1 MELGAI
7 SLTAE
12 SEETVASPLFWA
24 KFLPQG
30 PTMLPLAAHC
40 LDVGLVFRALCDLRG
55 IQRSLAR
62 GAGAS
67 LSPPQ
72 SDRLAVLAML
82 HDIGKANLGFQD
94 KVFSASAPPAGHVRE
109 LAPLLDSESPDQE
122 LASRFVACLPPEM
135 AEWFGEVGSDYSYL
149 MATFSHHGSP
159 LWFRGE
165 RTGVAAA
172 ARTWWRPQGPR
183 DPMRAIAE
191 VGDWARLAFPDAF
204 ARGGAPLPSGAPFHH
219 QFAGLVTLADWIG
232 SHQQWF
238 PIRPTKCED
247 RLAEDRRVIPRLL
260 RAIGLDGEHTRAALP
275 SWPDFSSRFDMAPKA
290 LQAAID
296 SLSVTE
302 PGTELLIAE
311 SDTGSGK
318 TEAALNWFFKLYQ
331 VGEVDALY
339 FALPTRVAATELFDR
354 VAATMN
360 RWFPPDH
367 RPTTVLAVPGYASSR
382 VVPGEPGLPTA
393 RAGQRYDDDQPARDE
408 RPWAAQLPKRFLAAT
423 VAVGT
428 IDQALLSTVQA
439 RHAHLRS
446 VLLDRSLLVV
456 DEVHSSDVYMARL
469 LRQLINHHITVG
481 GRAIL
486 LSATLGAADRS
497 RYAAA
502 SQPASAAVPPPEA
515 AAAAAYP
522 ALTLGH
528 GRTISVP
535 SEDLPKEVQFDLR
548 PWAFQPESAV
558 SEIGAALRAGA
569 RVLVVMNTV
578 ARANALLRALE
589 NAVGPDHPAL
599 FRYAGVACPHHGRF
613 AVPDR
618 RVLDAEVKRVLG
630 PGSPPGARLLV
641 GTQTLEQS
649 LDIDADLLVT
659 DLAPAD
665 VLLQRVGR
673 LHRHQRKR
681 LPGYVAARC
690 VVLTPPGSAAEGLDD
705 RGHAVA
711 TYRGAGYGSVYE
723 DLRVLELTRQML
735 AAQPVVQL
743 PAENRPL
750 VEGATHPAVLA
761 TLRGDRWA
769 KHGQSIEGAGTA
781 EAMAASAV
789 AIPREQYFGRFEFN
803 ELGGRAATRLGLDSL
818 QLPLDRSVVSPF
830 GHTIHELVIPRHLS
844 PKSVPE
850 LLAVHSEDAEG
861 VRLSAGDRLYQYTR
875 YGLEVMA

>member
-1 MELGAI
+1 
-7 SLTAE
+7 
-12 SEETVASPLFWA
+12 
-24 KFLPQG
+24 
-30 PTMLPLAAHC
+30 MLPLAAHC
-40 LDVGLVFRALCDLRG
+40 LDVGLVFRALCDLRS
-55 IQRSLAR
+55 IRRSLTH
-62 GAGAS
+62 GAGAP
-67 LSPPQ
+67 LPPQ
-72 SDRLAVLAML
+72 QCDRLAVLAMM

-94 KVFSASAPPAGHVRE
+94 KVLSASAPRAGHVRE

-122 LASRFVACLPPEM
+122 LASRFMACLPPEM
-135 AEWFGEVGSDYSYL
+135 AEWFEQDGSDYSYF

-172 ARTWWRPQGPR
+172 ARSWWRPMGHR

-191 VGDWARLAFPDAF
+191 VGAWARLAFPEAF
-204 ARGGAPLPSGAPFHH
+204 SRGGAPLPSAAPFHH

-238 PIRPTKCED
+238 PIRPTQCED
-247 RLAEDRRVIPRLL
+247 RLAEDRRVIPQLL
-260 RAIGLDGEHTRAALP
+260 RAIGMDVEGTRAALP
-275 SWPDFSSRFDMAPKA
+275 RWPDFPSRFGMAPRA

-296 SLSVTE
+296 RLEVNE

-331 VGEVDALY
+331 AGEVDALY
-339 FALPTRVAATELFDR
+339 FALPTRVAATELFNR
-354 VAATMN
+354 VATTIN
-360 RWFPPDH
+360 RWFSGDQYPSV
-367 RPTTVLAVPGYASSR
+367 VLAVPGYTSSR
-382 VVPGEPGLPTA
+382 AAPGETGFPTA
-393 RAGQRYDDDQPARDE
+393 RAGQRYDDDQPAQDDR
-408 RPWAAQLPKRFLAAT
+408 RWAAQQPKRFLAAM

-469 LRQLINHHITVG
+469 LRQLIGHHISVG
-481 GRAIL
+481 GRVIL
-486 LSATLGAADRS
+486 LSATLGAVDRA
-497 RYAAA
+497 RYAGP
-502 SQPASAAVPPPEA
+502 SSPARAIVPSLEFAV
-515 AAAAAYP
+515 AAAYP
-522 ALTLGH
+522 ALTLAH
-528 GRTISVP
+528 GRTIPVP
-535 SEDLPKEVQFDLR
+535 SEDVPKKVHFEIR

-558 SEIGAALRAGA
+558 GDIAASLEAGA

-578 ARANALLRALE
+578 ARANGLLRALE
-589 NAVGPDHPAL
+589 AAVGAKDPAL

-613 AVPDR
+613 ALPDR
-618 RVLDAEVKRVLG
+618 RALDAEVKRVLG
-630 PGSPPGARLLV
+630 QGSPPGARLLV

-673 LHRHQRKR
+673 LHRHQRQR
-681 LPGYVAARC
+681 PPGFGEARC
-690 VVLTPPGSAAEGLDD
+690 VVLAPPGAASEGLDE
-705 RGHAVA
+705 RGRVVA
-711 TYRGAGYGSVYE
+711 RYQGAGYGSVYE
-723 DLRVLELTRQML
+723 DVRVLELTRDML
-735 AAQPVVQL
+735 VAQPVVQL
-743 PAENRPL
+743 PAENRRF
-750 VEGATHPAVLA
+750 VEGATHPAALA
-761 TLRGDRWA
+761 TLIGDRWA
-769 KHGQSIEGAGTA
+769 KHGQSVEGAGTA

-789 AIPREQYFGRFEFN
+789 VIPREQYFGRFEFN

-818 QLPLDRSVVSPF
+818 QLPLDRPVVSAF

-844 PKSVPE
+844 PKSAPE
-850 LLAVHSEDAEG
+850 MLTVQSQDAEVVRLLAGE
-861 VRLSAGDRLYQYTR
+861 RLYQYTR
-875 YGLEVMA
+875 YGLEAIS

>member
-1 MELGAI
+1 
-7 SLTAE
+7 
-12 SEETVASPLFWA
+12 
-24 KFLPQG
+24 
-30 PTMLPLAAHC
+30 MLPLAAHC
-40 LDVGLVFRALCDLRG
+40 LDVSLVFRALCDLRG

-62 GAGAS
+62 GAGAP
-67 LSPPQ
+67 LSAQQ

-94 KVFSASAPPAGHVRE
+94 KVFSASAPRAGHVRE

-135 AEWFGEVGSDYSYL
+135 AEWFEQDGSDYSYF

-172 ARTWWRPQGPR
+172 ARTWWQPRGPR

-191 VGDWARLAFPDAF
+191 VGDWARLAFPEAF
-204 ARGGAPLPSGAPFHH
+204 RRGGPPLPSGAPFHH

-238 PIRPTKCED
+238 PIGPTTCEA
-247 RLAEDRRVIPRLL
+247 RLAEDRRVIPELL
-260 RAIGLDGEHTRAALP
+260 RTIGLDGEYTRTALP
-275 SWPDFSSRFDMAPKA
+275 SWPDFTSRFGMVPKA

-296 SLSVTE
+296 QLAVGE
-302 PGTELLIAE
+302 AGTELLIAE
-311 SDTGSGK
+311 SETGSGK

-331 VGEVDALY
+331 AGEVDALY

-354 VAATMN
+354 VAGTIN
-360 RWFPPDH
+360 RWFPPDN
-367 RPTTVLAVPGYASSR
+367 RPVTVLAVPGYTSSR
-382 VVPGEPGLPTA
+382 VSPDDPELPTA
-393 RAGQRYDDDQPARDE
+393 RAGQRYDDDQPAPDDHR
-408 RPWAAQLPKRFLAAT
+408 WAAQQPKRFLAAT

-456 DEVHSSDVYMARL
+456 DEVHSSDVYMSRL
-469 LRQLINHHITVG
+469 LHQLIGHHVSVG

-502 SQPASAAVPPPEA
+502 ASPSGPATVPPPA
-515 AAAAAYP
+515 VAVVAPYP

-528 GRTISVP
+528 GGTLPVP
-535 SEDLPKEVQFDLR
+535 SEDLPKEVQFELR
-548 PWAFQPESAV
+548 PWTFQPESAV
-558 SEIGAALRAGA
+558 VEITAALAAGA

-578 ARANALLRALE
+578 ARANGLLRALE
-589 NAVGPDHPAL
+589 AAIGPDHPAL

-613 AVPDR
+613 ALPDR
-618 RVLDAEVKRVLG
+618 RALDAEVKRGLG
-630 PGSPPGARLLV
+630 QGSPPGARLLV

-649 LDIDADLLVT
+649 LDIDTDLLVT

-673 LHRHQRKR
+673 LHRHQRR
-681 LPGYVAARC
+681 RPPGYAAARC
-690 VVLTPPGSAAEGLDD
+690 VVLTPPGTVAEGLDE
-705 RGHAVA
+705 RGRVVA
-711 TYRGAGYGSVYE
+711 LYQGAGYGSVYE
-723 DLRVLELTRQML
+723 DLRVLELTREML
-735 AAQPVVQL
+735 VAQPVVRL
-743 PAENRPL
+743 PAENRRL
-750 VEGATHPAVLA
+750 VEGATHPAVRA
-761 TLRGDRWA
+761 TLAGDRWA
-769 KHGQSIEGAGTA
+769 KHGQSVDGAGTA
-781 EAMAASAV
+781 EAMSASAV
-789 AIPREQYFGRFEFN
+789 VIPRDQYFGRFEFN

-818 QLPLDRSVVSPF
+818 QLSLDRPVVSPF
-830 GHTIHELVIPRHLS
+830 GHPIRELVIPRHLS

-850 LLAVHSEDAEG
+850 MLTVQSQDTEV
-861 VRLSAGDRLYQYTR
+861 VRLSAGDRVYQYTR
-875 YGLEVMA
+875 YGLEVMP